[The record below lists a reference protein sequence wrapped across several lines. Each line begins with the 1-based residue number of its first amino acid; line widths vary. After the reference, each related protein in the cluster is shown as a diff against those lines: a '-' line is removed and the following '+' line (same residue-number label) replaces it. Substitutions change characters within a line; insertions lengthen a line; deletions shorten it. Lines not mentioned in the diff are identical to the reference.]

1 MSQPELQGD
10 SVLEMPLRPT
20 SPLRIDMPGQWC
32 WAVLNMSQKRDSLE
46 EAAAA
51 VAGQTAS
58 GCRAGQIH
66 SKMWRK
72 IKMDGSSGR

>member
-1 MSQPELQGD
+1 MLQGE
-10 SVLEMPLRPT
+10 SVLEMPLS
-20 SPLRIDMPGQWC
+20 SPQWSIMLGSIEPVRKEEVAAAT
-32 WAVLNMSQKRDSLE
+32 AVS
-46 EAAAA
+46 AAA

-72 IKMDGSSGR
+72 IKMDESSGR